1 LYIFGGSD
9 VVPAGGFVMASVPEI
24 RERLKVVFAE
34 AQAEVLAHVVGETR
48 DDLVTRTTSTS

>member
-1 LYIFGGSD
+1 
-9 VVPAGGFVMASVPEI
+9 MASVPEI